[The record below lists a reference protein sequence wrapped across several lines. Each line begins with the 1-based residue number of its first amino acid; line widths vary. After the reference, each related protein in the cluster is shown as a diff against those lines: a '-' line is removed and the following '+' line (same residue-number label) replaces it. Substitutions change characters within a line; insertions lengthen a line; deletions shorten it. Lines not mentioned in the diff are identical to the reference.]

1 MSVIRYEIPFEIFKL
16 LVPKDG
22 EVALSVTLT
31 KKADRDKWPDETEP
45 FDKNETFELVM
56 GTKIQV
62 KKKKRD
68 RQKPWGPG
76 IQVVKKEGGK
86 SHILLKGGWRLH
98 KLIEVIGIKVFEY
111 FRGTFEVEMIFVVE
125 EGKLKVNFP
134 KIDIDVK
141 GKFYLKVVEGKVEP
155 IIEKKLTE
163 ELNKRLQGIFSKN
176 MLKPLSD
183 ATELSVEGAN
193 FVISIDIPD

>member
-1 MSVIRYEIPFEIFKL
+1 MSVVSYEIPFEIFKL

-31 KKADRDKWPDETEP
+31 KKADRDKWPDEVEP

-76 IQVVKKEGGK
+76 IRVVKKEGGK
-86 SHILLKGGWRLH
+86 SHIFLKGGWRLH
-98 KLIEVIGIKVFEY
+98 KKVKILEY
-111 FRGTFEVEMIFVVE
+111 FRGTFEAEMMFVIDD
-125 EGKLKVNFP
+125 GKLTVNFP

-141 GKFYLKVVEGKVEP
+141 GKFYLRVLEGKVEP

-163 ELNKRLQGIFSKN
+163 ELNKRLQDIFSKN
-176 MLKPLSD
+176 MFKPLSD
-183 ATELSVEGAN
+183 ATELSVEGTN
-193 FVISIDIPD
+193 FVISINIPD